1 MKKLALAI
9 LLMVS
14 ACNRHDDGKPA
25 GASGNVAA
33 DVQAG
38 IDRSVRDVEAAE
50 AAAAAPPP
58 AIPAETRAPAE
69 TEGDATP

>member
-1 MKKLALAI
+1 MRKLALAI
-9 LLMVS
+9 LLTIS
-14 ACNRHDDGKPA
+14 GCNRHDGGTQA

-33 DVQAG
+33 DVQSG

-58 AIPAETRAPAE
+58 VVPAETKS
-69 TEGDATP
+69 DNATP